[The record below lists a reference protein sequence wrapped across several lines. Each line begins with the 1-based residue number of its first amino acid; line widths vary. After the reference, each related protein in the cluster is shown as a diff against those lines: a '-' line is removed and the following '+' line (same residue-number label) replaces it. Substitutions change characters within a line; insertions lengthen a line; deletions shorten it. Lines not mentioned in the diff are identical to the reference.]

1 MTRLSKAAAFLLAA
15 GINASIS
22 TCAHAEAQLSKIV
35 SPSLIGVTLK
45 YAEALIGIPAMTEI
59 TDQFGTQRNVYML
72 GKCPIK
78 LGVKA
83 GKVVSVSASIDS
95 TVGCDFDVSGI
106 VQKSSSSETMAS
118 TTTFKD
124 YAWRGQLHFTDPQ
137 LPSCNACDEGTF
149 NAAVDGI
156 GALGN
161 LDVQLTGWTD
171 SQGYE
176 EWRDLLRKAGIGDIP
191 ENSFPMTR
199 ATCPLVPFDAQA
211 FELLKNT
218 KVRGI
223 AFGRD
228 RVSAIQPLCSGAAV
242 HELNRRAR

>member
-1 MTRLSKAAAFLLAA
+1 MTRLSKAAFLLAA
-15 GINASIS
+15 GVNACFS
-22 TCAHAEAQLSKIV
+22 TFAYAEAQLSKVV

-45 YAEALIGIPAMTEI
+45 YAEALIGTPAMNEM
-59 TDQFGTQRNVYML
+59 TDQFGTQRNDYML
-72 GKCPIK
+72 GNCPIG
-78 LGVKA
+78 LGVKD
-83 GKVVSVSASIDS
+83 GKVVSVSASIDPAA
-95 TVGCDFDVSGI
+95 GCDFDVSGI
-106 VQKSSSSETMAS
+106 VQKSSPSGIMAS
-118 TTTFKD
+118 TTIFKD

-137 LPSCNACDEGTF
+137 LPSCNACGEGTF
-149 NAAVDGI
+149 NAAVDGV

-176 EWRDLLRKAGIGDIP
+176 EWRDLLREAGIGNIP
-191 ENSFPMTR
+191 ENTFPMTR
-199 ATCPLVPFDAQA
+199 ANCPLVPLDAQA

-242 HELNRRAR
+242 HELNLRAR